1 MKFTVLQ
8 DELNLLRLVS
18 EGDEQAFRKI
28 FDFYSGRLYTYVYR
42 ISGNE
47 EVAEE
52 IVMDGFMKIWVNRTE
67 LLQINRF
74 DSYLYT
80 LVRNQAFNSLKRLAH
95 EQSIIK
101 EMSFTNTEYQ
111 EFTEQTVIHKDY
123 QDLLNQTVNQLPPQQ
138 RQVYMLSKEQG
149 LKYNEIADQLN
160 LSPNTVKA
168 HLKKAVSNVRTVFAN
183 YLAAALF
190 ICSSFIGN

>member
-28 FDFYSGRLYTYVYR
+28 FDFYSGKLYSFVYR

-52 IVMDGFMKIWVNRTE
+52 IVMDGFMKVWANRTA
-67 LLQINRF
+67 LSTINRF
-74 DSYLYT
+74 DAYLYT
-80 LVRNQAFNSLKRLAH
+80 LVRNQAFNSLKRVAH
-95 EQSIIK
+95 EQSIID

-111 EFTEQTVIHKDY
+111 DFTEQAVIYKDY
-123 QDLLNQTVNQLPPQQ
+123 QDLLDQTVNQLPPQQ
-138 RQVYMLSKEQG
+138 RQVYRLNKEQG
-149 LKYNEIADQLN
+149 LKYDEIANQLN

-183 YLAAALF
+183 YLAMAF
-190 ICSSFIGN
+190 VVICGLNG